1 MFFRNKQ
8 KEDERKEMLAISQ
21 KGTEDVKKQLL
32 QFQEQWTSEKQEQHQ
47 ITEEITR
54 RQQEQL
60 EAIEKLT
67 TQLNSLDE
75 TIKGSEKQIRRQSR
89 SFEDLL
95 EEIQDQQKEKELLEQ
110 LLKEKEQQEKALLSL
125 IDCCRGHT
133 ELFQQQLQK
142 TVFQDE
148 ENRQAWQQQ
157 LQMMDSEIKKLMQ
170 QCGMEEVGAPEELVN
185 YDYCEVLEAI
195 ETENEN
201 QVGRIAKVYHQGRLY
216 CGKVIAKAQVAAYRR
231 RVNGLQ

>member
-1 MFFRNKQ
+1 M
-8 KEDERKEMLAISQ
+8 
-21 KGTEDVKKQLL
+21 
-32 QFQEQWTSEKQEQHQ
+32 
-47 ITEEITR
+47 
-54 RQQEQL
+54 
-60 EAIEKLT
+60 
-67 TQLNSLDE
+67 
-75 TIKGSEKQIRRQSR
+75 
-89 SFEDLL
+89 L

-110 LLKEKEQQEKALLSL
+110 LLKEKEQKEKALLSL

-195 ETENEN
+195 DTENEN

>member
-32 QFQEQWTSEKQEQHQ
+32 QFQEQWTSEKQKQHQ
-47 ITEEITR
+47 MTEEIAK

-67 TQLNSLDE
+67 TQLDSLDE

-95 EEIQDQQKEKELLEQ
+95 EEIQDQQKEKVFGG
-110 LLKEKEQQEKALLSL
+110 K
-125 IDCCRGHT
+125 RG
-133 ELFQQQLQK
+133 
-142 TVFQDE
+142 
-148 ENRQAWQQQ
+148 
-157 LQMMDSEIKKLMQ
+157 
-170 QCGMEEVGAPEELVN
+170 
-185 YDYCEVLEAI
+185 
-195 ETENEN
+195 
-201 QVGRIAKVYHQGRLY
+201 
-216 CGKVIAKAQVAAYRR
+216 
-231 RVNGLQ
+231 